1 MVFFFLLW
9 IVLRCYGVFCCI
21 RIVSHRC
28 GTRCFSVIVWIPRMW
43 ERSCDCDLLLPLSG
57 LVLTN
62 RICALIA
69 RYVQVHIL
77 VGLWVHLVGIVRYL
91 VGVVWCIIWYYRD
104 IFNIFVPVCP
114 FDSTRE
120 TSYFP
125 I

>member
-1 MVFFFLLW
+1 MTSPECAEWFCVYLSLWGIDLLLILSFMVFFFLLW

-69 RYVQVHIL
+69 RYVQVHTLI
-77 VGLWVHLVGIVRYL
+77 GLWVHLVGIV
-91 VGVVWCIIWYYRD
+91 
-104 IFNIFVPVCP
+104 
-114 FDSTRE
+114 
-120 TSYFP
+120 
-125 I
+125 